1 MLCIVGLGNP
11 GRRYHQTR
19 HNIGFA
25 VVDRLGQE
33 LGLTWHTIDGRTVQI
48 AEHRLDGTSLLFVK
62 PQQFMNRSGGPVA
75 RLMKKYRIALNNLLV
90 IVDDIDLPFG
100 QLRLRPAGSSGGHH
114 GLDSIITHAGGKN
127 FPRLRIGVGPK
138 TKNAGFDGAA
148 YVLHSFTT
156 QERRALPD
164 VIDRAV
170 DALRLGIDR
179 GLPAAMNVWNRPA
192 ASRRRP

>member
-1 MLCIVGLGNP
+1 MICIVGLGNP

-25 VVDRLGQE
+25 VVDQLAKE
-33 LGLTWHTIDGRTVQI
+33 LDVTWHTIDGRTIQI
-48 AEHRLDGTSLLFVK
+48 AEHRLDETRLLFAK
-62 PQQFMNRSGGPVA
+62 PQQFMNRSGGPIA
-75 RLMKKYRIALNNLLV
+75 HLIKKYRIPLSNLWV
-90 IVDDIDLPFG
+90 VVDDIDLPFG
-100 QLRLRPAGSSGGHH
+100 QLRLRPSCSSGGHH

-138 TKNAGFDGAA
+138 TKSAGFDGAT
-148 YVLHSFTT
+148 YVLHTFTA
-156 QERRALPD
+156 QERKALPN
-164 VIDRAV
+164 VIARAV

-179 GLPAAMNVWNRPA
+179 GLPAAMNVWNRPE